1 MLSRRLHFCRQ
12 NCVPLLKS
20 PLVAPKDPISIL
32 AEATERCRT
41 EDMRTPE
48 VIEALKTLLAIAHV
62 RWPFE
67 QFWRALAGDNSEGR
81 WQEANASYNA
91 ILIAIERATSTS

>member
-1 MLSRRLHFCRQ
+1 MLVSEAF
-12 NCVPLLKS
+12 KT
-20 PLVAPKDPISIL
+20 L
-32 AEATERCRT
+32 ADATERCRN

-48 VIEALKTLLAIAHV
+48 VVEALKTLLAIAHV

-67 QFWRALAGDNSEGR
+67 QYWRALGGDNSEGR

-91 ILIAIERATSTS
+91 ILLAIERATSTS